1 MFKRI
6 VCTLLGVLCVASCTT
21 SNLSVSEEHNRISVQ
36 LYSVRDDA
44 ANNFQGTLVELSEL
58 GIDGVEF
65 AGDYGEYENNP
76 EGLRAFLTQ
85 IGLKVSGAHV
95 SFNMLKGDR
104 FSETVNFHKKLGTP
118 YLIVPWDE
126 RAFSPK
132 HIDELVN
139 DLNQISLKLAGT
151 GIKVGYHNHA
161 QEIAEFSNSTFWD
174 YIAQNTN
181 SDVVLQLD
189 VALGAM
195 RAVLRQ
201 RLVRRRAEQ
210 LLVEL
215 HHDAVVDHGQARRRL
230 QLAVVGEARREEH
243 DVVDVPLALA
253 LAAVFNRFAAA
264 ATGIVGN
271 CRGGCVGDCRELSGT
286 VGNCRELSGTVGNCR
301 ELSGTVCS

>member
-36 LYSVRDDA
+36 LYSVRDDV

-76 EGLRAFLTQ
+76 EGLKGFLTQ

-181 SDVVLQLD
+181 SDVILQLD
-189 VALGAM
+189 VDWVVHADQEPTDFIDDYPGRIKTSHFKSEVKRKNDSSLIPLIGKDG
-195 RAVLRQ
+195 
-201 RLVRRRAEQ
+201 
-210 LLVEL
+210 VEWKEI
-215 HHDAVVDHGQARRRL
+215 V
-230 QLAVVGEARREEH
+230 
-243 DVVDVPLALA
+243 
-253 LAAVFNRFAAA
+253 
-264 ATGIVGN
+264 ATGNAKQQLDWIVVEQEAYPNGMSPM
-271 CRGGCVGDCRELSGT
+271 ESLST
-286 VGNCRELSGTVGNCR
+286 SVKAIQSILKSKI
-301 ELSGTVCS
+301 